1 MVGAF
6 GFATFIP
13 PYQGKDVVRE
23 PHRPS
28 LMTFSS
34 DVRLA
39 RGRGDEATRQECSG
53 VRVGLITEGKSAEAA
68 ECPGGKDPSKR
79 E

>member
-13 PYQGKDVVRE
+13 PYQGKDVVWE

-39 RGRGDEATRQECSG
+39 RGRGDEA
-53 VRVGLITEGKSAEAA
+53 RVFRGSCWL
-68 ECPGGKDPSKR
+68 DNR
-79 E
+79 R